1 MGRQFEMR
9 WGRCMLYTGGMDN
22 GGMRDE
28 EFRNQVCE
36 SYEGCGM
43 DERGHKA

>member
-1 MGRQFEMR
+1 MIYKGE
-9 WGRCMLYTGGMDN
+9 MDN
-22 GGMRDE
+22 GGMRDD

-43 DERGHKA
+43 RNSEIRVCESYEG